1 MPKNEYY
8 RIPLAMFI
16 TSLIYMFLGLPYV
29 IVAITVVT
37 LLALIPDARQKEQ
50 EDMNGE
56 N

>member
-16 TSLIYMFLGLPYV
+16 TTLIYMFLGLPFV

-37 LLALIPDARQKEQ
+37 LLAMIPDAMPKEQ
-50 EDMNGE
+50 GE
-56 N
+56 VDHE